1 MNKAEFLD
9 ALRKALSGLPKDEA
23 EQRIEFYAEM
33 IDDRIEDGLSE
44 EEAVLD
50 IGNIDDIADQITAD
64 IPLGKIVKERIKPK
78 KKLSGWNITLIILG
92 FPVWLPLLAAV
103 FAVAVAVYAVI
114 WSVDI
119 SLWAVFASLAGTTLG
134 GAAVAVM
141 YFVQGNIPVALVM
154 SGTTLVCVGLSILS
168 FFGCKAATKGIVI
181 LTKKLALGIKRLFVR
196 KGDNNE

>member
-44 EEAVLD
+44 EEAVMD

-78 KKLSGWNITLIILG
+78 KKLSGWNLTLIILG
-92 FPVWLPLLAAV
+92 FPVWLPILAAV
-103 FAVAVAVYAVI
+103 FAVVVAVYACI
-114 WSVDI
+114 WAVDI
-119 SLWAVFASLAGTTLG
+119 SLWAAFASVAGSTLG
-134 GAAVAVM
+134 GMAVSVM
-141 YFVQGNIPVALVM
+141 YFVQGETTISVAVLGAALV
-154 SGTTLVCVGLSILS
+154 CAGLSIL
-168 FFGCKAATKGIVI
+168 FFLGCKAATKGII
-181 LTKKLALGIKRLFVR
+181 LLTKKLALGIKRLFVR
-196 KGDNNE
+196 KGDNND